1 MGDKSMRQILLF
13 ILLTTLIPIRGFALQ
28 EMSDNEMEVIIGQ
41 SGVDITLPG
50 VDFDAEFEG
59 FAIEDIDSG
68 GYLIA
73 SNYNQGNN
81 LTAKFGQYILG
92 SKANTVYTHK
102 DVSSYLEA
110 TYPTNYYFH
119 EESNYANNG
128 WRSTPW
134 INFYKPEF
142 KPLTFDVAKNGDT
155 KFVSVGLPT
164 MQLVAGDLSD
174 LSLRISDSFVDRSSY
189 PLLTLSLPNMVF
201 EGHGGKVNLYPHS
214 NGGFDI
220 EFVNAQFYWFNHQ
233 LKLCDSDWSGGTSN
247 DGVVEFNKF
256 VVHKGSQTEKRVTF
270 PDGTVRT
277 IFEKG
282 NDFYDPFEYSAKVHF
297 DISTFTTNYNYY
309 NGVSDTVNK
318 TWVKIDV
325 PTNQSNIYLTMG
337 QMNVGGV
344 DFGKVEVGQFHFGDN
359 FRFWF
364 SGHNNGMDAYL
375 RLALESDELRYTY
388 GSGIYDY
395 NNAIKLHVNN
405 SFRTRTTT
413 TGDINKNTYHKE
425 DYDPSQWIFE
435 GTLNLGGPVT
445 IKDWDSTED
454 SSSWPNG
461 SIYIDEPLR
470 IDIQK
475 NKIVATTTIDG
486 SLGIEDVQ
494 LGGRS
499 FGPILATGIKA
510 WARITIHNNYD
521 W

>member
-1 MGDKSMRQILLF
+1 MKRIIFLF
-13 ILLTTLIPIRGFALQ
+13 LISLIPINLYALQ
-28 EMSDNEMEVIIGQ
+28 EMSDNEMEGVTGQ

-50 VDFDAEFEG
+50 IDFTAEFDSI
-59 FAIEDIDSG
+59 AIEDIDSG

-73 SNYNQGNN
+73 SNYNSSNT
-81 LTAKFGQYILG
+81 LSAEFGQYILG
-92 SKANTVYTHK
+92 SKDNTVYDHK
-102 DVSSYLEA
+102 DVSNYLLEA
-110 TYPTNYYFH
+110 YPTNYYF
-119 EESNYANNG
+119 SDGVG
-128 WRSTPW
+128 WIPTPW
-134 INFYKPEF
+134 IDFYQPEF

-155 KFVSVGLPT
+155 KFVSIGLPS
-164 MQLVAGDLSD
+164 MQLVAGNLSD
-174 LSLRISDSFVDRSSY
+174 LSLRLSNSFSDRSSL

-201 EGHGGKVNLYPHS
+201 EGHGGRVNLYPHA

-220 EFVNAQFYWFNHQ
+220 EFDNAQFYWFNKQ
-233 LKLCDSDWSGGTSN
+233 LKLCDSDWSGGSST

-256 VVHKGSQTEKRVTF
+256 VVHKGTQTERKVTF
-270 PDGTVRT
+270 PDGSVRT

-282 NDFYDPFEYSAKVHF
+282 NDFYDPFEYSAKVKF
-297 DISTFTTNYNYY
+297 DISTFTTNYYY
-309 NGVSDTVNK
+309 HNNTSEQKNQ
-318 TWVKIDV
+318 TWVKIDI
-325 PTNQSNIYLTMG
+325 PTNESNIYLTMG

-344 DFGKVEVGQFHFGDN
+344 DFGKVEVGQFHFGDD

-388 GSGIYDY
+388 GNGISDY

-405 SFRTRTTT
+405 TFRTRTSTPVD
-413 TGDINKNTYHKE
+413 DINKNTYHKE

-445 IKDWDSTED
+445 IQDWDSTED
-454 SSSWPNG
+454 DPSWPNG
-461 SIYIDEPLR
+461 SITIDEPLR
-470 IDIQK
+470 IDIQPD
-475 NKIVATTTIDG
+475 KIVATTTIDG

-510 WARITIHNNYD
+510 WARITIHNSYN
-521 W
+521 WP